1 MDSSMSDITHDCG
14 VSVRSMMTW
23 KPCFSLTRKG
33 LAVSSGLPSRRNI
46 HFRWPVRLTVA
57 WILFALSIVLALP
70 AVQLARSTARHPKL
84 EATEQL
90 LPLLPIL
97 VLIPALAVS
106 TLRNCRASEVAKWLS
121 VLLLGS
127 FVAAVLVFTH
137 LSSLIAA

>member
-1 MDSSMSDITHDCG
+1 MSDVAHDCG
-14 VSVRSMMTW
+14 VSVRPMTTW

-33 LAVSSGLPSRRNI
+33 LAMSSELPSRGNPP
-46 HFRWPVRLTVA
+46 FRWPVRLTVA
-57 WILFALSIVLALP
+57 WLLFAVSIVLALP
-70 AVQLARSTARHPKL
+70 AAQTARSTARHPKL

-106 TLRNCRASEVAKWLS
+106 TLRDCRASEVAKWLS

-137 LSSLIAA
+137 LLH